1 MKNGWMNGGT
11 GRWIGVCVCDSAET
25 HMLLFLSSYEQR
37 GSVKLCVND
46 NTNSNLR
53 RIYDLG
59 E

>member
-1 MKNGWMNGGT
+1 MD
-11 GRWIGVCVCDSAET
+11 RCVCVCDSAET